1 MSGVGIKVSI
11 PSSVRKMIQN
21 IKEITGNHSDE
32 DIYAMLKE
40 CSMDPNETAQKLLL
54 QDLPGKYA
62 SPVRPSHVSAVCRTT
77 GHSSQTQMRAVDRS
91 VRLLSSKFSLPFC
104 AAASRNA
111 GVAGEAISNLQ
122 LGLSAIDIHTFH
134 EVKRKKDRK
143 KENLNREPVE
153 PRWRHGTQGRGQRG
167 GQGNLI
173 SHIVSRGASSGKN
186 YGTEKDNGGHQVT
199 EKVAPSLPTSQ
210 ETISKEKTSGAS
222 SAANVP
228 TSVASGTTGGVI
240 PSPSL
245 SGSGDRMGPSSGANN
260 NLGNALLSD
269 CSNKSEIVASGSGS
283 RPSSNNHSG
292 PPASSQS
299 ANFSSSDPILVPSN
313 DLRHPGSV
321 GAIRREVGNQY
332 PPVELNAVKSAENKL
347 NAASETGSFSV
358 QRKIQGKSQGVAKN
372 HRTEMSPSST
382 VTHGSSTASRPS
394 SNYGSRSQQSIGP
407 QKAGSNKEW
416 KPKPTNTINLG
427 SPRASASTPS
437 ASAEVAEQL
446 LSASSA
452 LDSQE
457 DTSKLQRKLEDLN
470 LTQRQHVILPNHIF
484 VPDSEKNKFSF
495 GSLGV
500 IFGVNTSY
508 VNGPESEKSSTPLSE
523 TVEEQAS
530 SSQNA
535 AVTSEVGD
543 YPDHPQSPT
552 NVPEN
557 LSSSEVDGSSS
568 AIQEYNESKEDTAL
582 PPEGHQ
588 YSEVLTSPN
597 YSYGFVPPIFGNQVT
612 PFDNSET
619 QPRDISRLPNFVVH
633 QPFDPTS
640 YYAQFYRS
648 GTDIDGHLSPFSSA
662 AKYNGNVTVVAATNS
677 QSPHEVGLLST
688 AGPTPLV
695 TQAAGLMQS
704 SIAVT
709 QQPVPVFRT
718 PSGVH
723 ISHYAP
729 NYIPYGH
736 YFSPFYVPPPT
747 MHQFMGNGAFP
758 QQPQASI
765 VHPPPPGVAAPVMK
779 YPLPQFKPGTN
790 AENPTHLVVPSAY
803 GAYGSSPTGYNH
815 SSAAPAGNST
825 SNEDLGSSQFK
836 ENNVYISGQQSE
848 GSAVWVTAPGRDI
861 SSFPTSSYYNIPP
874 QGPHVTFAPTQGGH
888 GTFPSIYHPPQAVTA
903 ATVHPMLQQSQTM
916 PGAVEMVGPG
926 GNVYQQPQHAQI
938 NWPGNY

>member
-54 QDLPGKYA
+54 QD
-62 SPVRPSHVSAVCRTT
+62 
-77 GHSSQTQMRAVDRS
+77 
-91 VRLLSSKFSLPFC
+91 
-104 AAASRNA
+104 
-111 GVAGEAISNLQ
+111 
-122 LGLSAIDIHTFH
+122 TFH

-523 TVEEQAS
+523 TVEEQA